1 MSSQISPG
9 AVHHLALTVTNV
21 DRAREFYTE
30 IVGLQQVATVDPKVF
45 LSNGTMLIALGP
57 APNRPVNGDRFDEN
71 RVGLDHISF
80 TVGSRDDL
88 ERAARFLTE
97 RGISHGEI
105 KDLAGFQIYVLAFRD
120 PDNIQ
125 VELTASYIK

>member
-9 AVHHLALTVTNV
+9 TVHHLALTVSNV
-21 DRAREFYTE
+21 ERARDFYTE

-45 LSNGTMLIALGP
+45 LSNGTMLLALGP
-57 APNRPVNGDRFDEN
+57 APNHPHNGDRFDEN
-71 RVGLDHISF
+71 RIGLDHISF
-80 TVGSRDDL
+80 SVGHRDDL

-97 RGISHGEI
+97 KGVSHGEI

-125 VELTASYIK
+125 VELTAPY

>member
-21 DRAREFYTE
+21 EQSRKFYTE
-30 IVGLQQVATVDPKVF
+30 ILGLQQVATVEPKVF

-57 APNRPVNGDRFDEN
+57 APERPIAGDCFDEN
-71 RVGLDHISF
+71 RIGLDHISF

-88 ERAARFLTE
+88 EHAARFLTE
-97 RGISHGEI
+97 KGVPHGEI

-125 VELTASYIK
+125 VELTALY